1 MREGQRSHDFRK
13 SEMNDNTTET
23 VWLRAS
29 SISLRF
35 LLSSVILVGSAHSAE
50 PHNFT
55 APDAEFIRA
64 AEIAREH
71 SARFWSGE
79 QLPGDWF
86 APCPIQWPQTTGPG
100 SGWTSFQ
107 FQRGEVFGWQMTLR
121 GERSQ
126 VLADVIPHEVDHAVR
141 ATLCRR
147 PLPRW
152 LDEGCASLFESADSH
167 ERLREVLRTAQCPL
181 LTTTT
186 LNESNYPTDERQLAQ
201 LYAEGFS
208 LVEYLL
214 TLGTPQD
221 LLRVQQ
227 SEASPT
233 QSLVQVYRIETPQLL
248 ANWQTWQRQRLR
260 VGSRCDCVNCPY
272 HRTRPGSTVEPAK
285 PRLTIWTA
293 EWCEPC
299 QRFHADWKANSQLRQ
314 TIESHYQVVVRDWDQ
329 DRSLANR
336 SGISTVPTFQAEQ
349 REVQGYLGPDW
360 LLEQL
365 GLKPPRSEPRPSP
378 AEPPPK
384 TEHSPTVPSQEAP
397 PKIAPLVIPTGPP
410 LLSLP
415 PLTQHPEPPPADT
428 SRPSIGGRLVALA
441 PMVISVLTSLGVIS
455 GTAFTGGIGGV
466 ALMIVWRLIKRR
478 ATRAAT
484 SKASQGGTSGS
495 AAPFPRELDEAGE
508 LLGLRKSEG
517 RVATLDTLR
526 GMFLDDEL
534 SKLHDSPDPTA
545 AALAQKLRAA
555 IDKRVDEVAPLTT
568 RS

>member
-1 MREGQRSHDFRK
+1 
-13 SEMNDNTTET
+13 MNHNTTDT
-23 VWLRAS
+23 AWLLAS
-29 SISLRF
+29 SITLRF
-35 LLSSVILVGSAHSAE
+35 LFLLLLVGSAQSAE

-55 APDAEFIRA
+55 ASDSEFVRA
-64 AEIAREH
+64 AETARER
-71 SARFWSGE
+71 SARFWSGR
-79 QLPGDWF
+79 QLPGDWYS
-86 APCPIQWPQTTGPG
+86 PCPIQWPQTTGPG

-121 GERSQ
+121 GDRSQ

-167 ERLREVLRTAQCPL
+167 ERLREVLRTAQPPL
-181 LTTTT
+181 LTTAT
-186 LNESNYPTDERQLAQ
+186 LNESTYPADEKQLAQ

-227 SEASPT
+227 STASPT
-233 QSLVQVYRIETPQLL
+233 QSLVQAYRIETPQLL
-248 ANWQTWQRQRLR
+248 ANWQTWQRERLQA
-260 VGSRCDCVNCPY
+260 GSRCDCVNCPY
-272 HRTRPGSTVEPAK
+272 HRTRPSSAVEPAR
-285 PRLTIWTA
+285 PTLTIWTA

-299 QRFHADWKANSQLRQ
+299 QRFHADWKANSQLRL

-365 GLKPPRSEPRPSP
+365 SLKPPRSEPGQAP

-384 TEHSPTVPSQEAP
+384 TEIAPSPALT

-410 LLSLP
+410 RLSLP
-415 PLTQHPEPPPADT
+415 PLTQHPEPPPPET
-428 SRPSIGGRLVALA
+428 SRPSIGGRLVELA

-455 GTAFTGGIGGV
+455 GTAFSGGIGGV
-466 ALMIVWRLIKRR
+466 ALMIVWRLLKRR
-478 ATRAAT
+478 ATRAASVKT
-484 SKASQGGTSGS
+484 TQGGTSGT

>member
-1 MREGQRSHDFRK
+1 
-13 SEMNDNTTET
+13 MNDNTAEAVRLPAT
-23 VWLRAS
+23 WICLRHLLF
-29 SISLRF
+29 SIQ
-35 LLSSVILVGSAHSAE
+35 LVGSAHSAE

-55 APDAEFIRA
+55 APDAEFLRA
-64 AEIAREH
+64 AETAREH
-71 SARFWSGE
+71 SARLWSGQ

-107 FQRGEVFGWQMTLR
+107 FQRGEVFGWRMTLR

-152 LDEGCASLFESADSH
+152 LDEGCASLFESAASH
-167 ERLREVLRTAQCPL
+167 ERLREVLRTVQRPL
-181 LTTTT
+181 LTTDS
-186 LNESNYPTDERQLAQ
+186 LNESSYPADESQLAQ

-227 SEASPT
+227 ATEPPT
-233 QSLVQVYRIETPQLL
+233 RSLVQVYRIETPQLL

-260 VGSRCDCVNCPY
+260 AGSRCDCVNCPF
-272 HRTRPGSTVEPAK
+272 HRTRPSSAVVPAR
-285 PRLTIWTA
+285 PTLTIWTA

-299 QRFHADWKANSQLRQ
+299 QRFHADWRTDPQLRK
-314 TIESHYQVVVRDWDQ
+314 TIESRYQIVERDWDR

-336 SGISTVPTFQAEQ
+336 SGISTVPTFQADQ

-365 GLKPPRSEPRPSP
+365 GLRPPKPKEGQAP

-384 TEHSPTVPSQEAP
+384 TEVTPAASPPEVP

-415 PLTQHPEPPPADT
+415 PLAERPESLPAET
-428 SRPSIGGRLVALA
+428 SRPGIRGRLVELA

-466 ALMIVWRLIKRR
+466 ALMILWRLLKRR
-478 ATRAAT
+478 ATRAASGKT
-484 SKASQGGTSGS
+484 SQGGTSGS

-534 SKLHDSPDPTA
+534 SKLHDSPDPA
-545 AALAQKLRAA
+545 AAAIAQKLRAA

-568 RS
+568 KS